1 MTDYEFNASPRDSM
15 GKRNA
20 RRLRTSGLIPASLY
34 GAHQEP
40 ENIVLDKNHVLN
52 NIKHEAVFSHILT
65 LKVGS
70 KTEKVV
76 LKNVQRNPNGPGVLH
91 LDFQRINLKEKLN
104 MHVPIHFLNE
114 DKCPGVEAGGII
126 SHVMKDIEIR
136 CLPSDLP
143 EFIAVDLSNLALDEA
158 FHLSQV
164 KLPANVELLHETDE
178 EHDPVVASVHEPRV
192 SQEDLEAE
200 AKEAEL
206 AAAAH
211 AESGVDDAAS
221 EGEAAAP
228 AAEKAEEE
236 KAE

>member
-20 RRLRTSGLIPASLY
+20 RRLRSKGFIPASLY
-34 GAHQEP
+34 GARQEP

-52 NIKHEAVFSHILT
+52 NIKHETVFSHILT
-65 LKVGS
+65 LKVGN

-76 LKNVQRNPNGPGVLH
+76 LKSVQRSPSGPGVLH

-143 EFIAVDLSNLALDEA
+143 EFIAVDLGSLALDEA
-158 FHLSQV
+158 IHLSQV

-178 EHDPVVASVHEPRV
+178 NHDPVVASVHEPRV

-211 AESGVDDAAS
+211 AESGVD
-221 EGEAAAP
+221 EAQAEETAP
-228 AAEKAEEE
+228 AAEKSEEE

>member
-1 MTDYEFNASPRDSM
+1 MANFEFNASSRDSM

-20 RRLRTSGLIPASLY
+20 RRLRAQGLIPASLY
-34 GAHQEP
+34 GAHQDP
-40 ENIVLDKNHVLN
+40 ANLVLDSNHVLN
-52 NIKHEAVFSHILT
+52 SIKQEGVFSHILT
-65 LKVGS
+65 LKVDN

-76 LKNVQRNPNGPGVLH
+76 LKNVQRNPNGVGVLH
-91 LDFQRINLKEKLN
+91 LDFQRINAKEKLN
-104 MHVPIHFLNE
+104 MHVPFHFLNE

-126 SHVMKDIEIR
+126 SHVMKDVEIR
-136 CLPSDLP
+136 CLPTDLP
-143 EFIAVDLSNLALDEA
+143 EFIEIDLAKLALDES

-164 KLPANVELLHETDE
+164 KLPKGVELLHETDE

-206 AAAAH
+206 AA
-211 AESGVDDAAS
+211 
-221 EGEAAAP
+221 EGKETTEEAAA
-228 AAEKAEEE
+228 EKPEEE

>member
-1 MTDYEFNASPRDSM
+1 MANYEFNASPRDSM

-20 RRLRTSGLIPASLY
+20 RRLRADGMIPASLY

-40 ENIVLDKNHVLN
+40 ESLVLDSNHVAN
-52 NIKHEAVFSHILT
+52 NIKQEGVFSHILT
-65 LKVGS
+65 LQVGS

-91 LDFQRINLKEKLN
+91 LDFQRINVKEKLN
-104 MHVPIHFLNE
+104 MHVPLHFLNE
-114 DKCPGVEAGGII
+114 ETCPGVEAGGVI

-143 EFIAVDLSNLALDEA
+143 EFIEIDLANLALDEA
-158 FHLSQV
+158 IHLSQV

-178 EHDPVVASVHEPRV
+178 EHDPVVVNVHEPRV

-206 AAAAH
+206 AAEAA
-211 AESGVDDAAS
+211 AEAG
-221 EGEAAAP
+221 EGEAATEEAAP
-228 AAEKAEEE
+228 AEKAEEE
-236 KAE
+236 KE

>member
-1 MTDYEFNASPRDSM
+1 MSNYEFNASPRDSM

-20 RRLRTSGLIPASLY
+20 RRLRADGLIPASLY
-34 GAHQEP
+34 GAHQKP
-40 ENIVLDKNHVLN
+40 ESIALDKNHVLN
-52 NIKHEAVFSHILT
+52 SIRQEGVFSHILT

-91 LDFQRINLKEKLN
+91 LDFQRINVKEKLN

-136 CLPSDLP
+136 CLPTDLP
-143 EFIAVDLSNLALDEA
+143 EFIEVDVSKLALDEA
-158 FHLSQV
+158 LHLSQV

-178 EHDPVVASVHEPRV
+178 EHDPVVVSVHEPRV

-211 AESGVDDAAS
+211 AENAP
-221 EGEAAAP
+221 EETTEAAA
-228 AAEKAEEE
+228 EKPEEE
-236 KAE
+236 AAKE